1 MQRDYRYEL
10 IEPAGR
16 NFDPDFKPDL
26 TPAEMLCLGV
36 FGGKRMAPEGMD
48 TPGRSTRLVPMV
60 LPLIIWGDECPT
72 KTLGRSNAGKQSAV
86 TSDSF
91 SLRAN
96 LEICHAADGNVRRSC
111 IGPTTAGNCKETSRS
126 RALDDA
132 WPEVLSPSPIAAAAR
147 WSTEASQPAQSL
159 LAQRRRG

>member
-36 FGGKRMAPEGMD
+36 FGGKRMAPERMD

-86 TSDSF
+86 TSD
-91 SLRAN
+91 
-96 LEICHAADGNVRRSC
+96 RR
-111 IGPTTAGNCKETSRS
+111 
-126 RALDDA
+126 
-132 WPEVLSPSPIAAAAR
+132 
-147 WSTEASQPAQSL
+147 TEAATAQ
-159 LAQRRRG
+159 LAKTVSVHSHDI